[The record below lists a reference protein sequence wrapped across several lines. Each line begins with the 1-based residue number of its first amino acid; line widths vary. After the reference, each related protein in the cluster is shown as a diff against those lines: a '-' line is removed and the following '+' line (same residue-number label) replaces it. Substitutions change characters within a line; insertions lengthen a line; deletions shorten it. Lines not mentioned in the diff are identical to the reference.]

1 MPLIWFRKHNCQ
13 LLKYKLTTLN
23 EDILGSQ
30 PKSSLLLHTPPPQV
44 SLPPG
49 FPNGILRDACDHKG
63 YFGACNCST
72 VILDSSRC
80 IFNILC

>member
-30 PKSSLLLHTPPPQV
+30 PKSSLLLHTPPPRSLCPQV
-44 SLPPG
+44 FLTGYSGMLVTT
-49 FPNGILRDACDHKG
+49 KG
-63 YFGACNCST
+63 TLGPAI
-72 VILDSSRC
+72 VL
-80 IFNILC
+80 L